1 MGPNRIFFFNETIFF
16 MELFFYNRTNKDT
29 SLFITF
35 NTSNVETV
43 SSQNHLGLILDERL
57 DFKEHL

>member
-1 MGPNRIFFFNETIFF
+1 